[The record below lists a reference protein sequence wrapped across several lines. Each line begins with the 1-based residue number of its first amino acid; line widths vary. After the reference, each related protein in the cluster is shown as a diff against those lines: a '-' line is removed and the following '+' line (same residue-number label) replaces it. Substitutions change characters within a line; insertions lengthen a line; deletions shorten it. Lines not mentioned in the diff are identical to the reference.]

1 MIKYNFYIK
10 KIFYFLFYINKNLK
24 ILTKQNVRTI
34 IKFLSYIIK
43 ILNIFTKKK
52 VIIVDKLDS

>member
-1 MIKYNFYIK
+1 MNK
-10 KIFYFLFYINKNLK
+10 KIN
-24 ILTKQNVRTI
+24 ILTKQNVRTTI
-34 IKFLSYIIK
+34 NFLSYIIK